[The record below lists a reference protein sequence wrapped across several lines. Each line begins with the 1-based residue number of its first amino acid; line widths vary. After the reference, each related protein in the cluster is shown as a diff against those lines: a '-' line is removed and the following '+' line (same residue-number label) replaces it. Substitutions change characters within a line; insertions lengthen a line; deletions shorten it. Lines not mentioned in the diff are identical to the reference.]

1 MRGAKKMQ
9 PTTDSGGTKKATNLS
24 INKNLLAEARE
35 LKINLSATLEE
46 ALEEKV
52 REQRR
57 KQWLEE
63 NQQAIQACN
72 ELAEKNGL
80 FSDKY
85 RVF

>member
-1 MRGAKKMQ
+1 MQ
-9 PTTDSGGTKKATNLS
+9 PTSDSGGAKKATNVS
-24 INKNLLAEARE
+24 INKDLLSEARD

-46 ALEEKV
+46 ALQNKV
-52 REQRR
+52 REKRR
-57 KQWLEE
+57 KQWLAE
-63 NQQAIQACN
+63 NKEAINACN

>member
-1 MRGAKKMQ
+1 MQPSTESGGAKK
-9 PTTDSGGTKKATNLS
+9 AANLS
-24 INKNLLAEARE
+24 INKDLLAEARD

-46 ALEEKV
+46 ALQEKV
-52 REQRR
+52 RDKRR

-63 NQQAIQACN
+63 NKVAIKACN

>member
-1 MRGAKKMQ
+1 MQ
-9 PTTDSGGTKKATNLS
+9 STTDSGGTKKATNLS

-46 ALEEKV
+46 ALEKKV

-85 RVF
+85 RIF

>member
-1 MRGAKKMQ
+1 MQ
-9 PTTDSGGTKKATNLS
+9 PTTDGGGAKKATNLS
-24 INKNLLAEARE
+24 INKDLLAEARD

-46 ALEEKV
+46 ALQEKV
-52 REQRR
+52 REERR
-57 KQWLEE
+57 KQWLVE
-63 NQQAIQACN
+63 NKNAIEACN